1 MIKSSI
7 QGTLRLLV
15 LVMSVSALMAC
26 QTVPTTL
33 KANGEPH
40 KIAQARTALAEQY
53 YQAGDLDN
61 AKRQVD
67 LALSAMPNHAQAT
80 AMLAMI
86 LAKEGSPANV
96 SLAERYF
103 EQAIKQDRHD
113 PMIAFWYAMYLVQ
126 VGKLMQ
132 SAVWFEQAGSTLGFA
147 GRVLALENLAYVRVQ
162 MWQNQPTPEHLQLAK
177 SATKRAVDAGSNNA
191 NLLRQAKHF
200 DDINH

>member
-1 MIKSSI
+1 MHSLFAKFYKIGAVASI
-7 QGTLRLLV
+7 V
-15 LVMSVSALMAC
+15 AVSAC
-26 QTVPTTL
+26 QSVPNSPT
-33 KANGEPH
+33 ANADRH
-40 KIAQARTALAEQY
+40 KIAQTRTALAEQY

-86 LAKEGSPANV
+86 LAKEGSPANL
-96 SLAERYF
+96 SLAEQYF
-103 EQAIKQDRHD
+103 KQAIKSDGND
-113 PMIAFWYAMYLVQ
+113 ALVAFWYAMYLVQ

-177 SATKRAVDAGSNNA
+177 SAIKRAIDAGSHNA
-191 NLLRQAKHF
+191 NLLNQARYF
-200 DDINH
+200 DHLTH